1 MSLYTNFGQKE
12 DIMRI
17 HIDKSTIFKL
27 KNKTVIATRD
37 VDIVKKGFFILNF
50 WEQCDFSDINVLPVV
65 FVHCETTE
73 DESILRRDNI
83 VLGDEKDIC
92 LI

>member
-1 MSLYTNFGQKE
+1 MKL
-12 DIMRI
+12 
-17 HIDKSTIFKL
+17 HIDKSTVFKL
-27 KNKTVIATRD
+27 KSKLVIAARD
-37 VDIVKKGFFILNF
+37 VDIVEKGFFILDF
-50 WEQCDFSDINVLPVV
+50 WEQCDFPDINVLPVA
-65 FVHCETTE
+65 FIDCKTTE

>member
-1 MSLYTNFGQKE
+1 M
-12 DIMRI
+12 D
-17 HIDKSTIFKL
+17 
-27 KNKTVIATRD
+27 
-37 VDIVKKGFFILNF
+37 F
-50 WEQCDFSDINVLPVV
+50 WEQCDFPDINVLPVA
-65 FVHCETTE
+65 FVDCKTTE